1 MSRSS
6 VLFLCV
12 HNTARSQM
20 AEAFLNDLCWGSL
33 VAKSGGVTAGEL
45 NPLAVEV
52 MREVGIDISKN
63 ETKRVFDFY
72 RSGERF
78 DYVIALCDEVRG
90 ERCPIVPGVTKRID
104 WGFEDPA
111 AVKGSP
117 EERLAA
123 MRAVRDQ
130 IRARIE
136 QWCTEVSYGFE
147 AEEALSHRSSFE
159 SAQSAL
165 SRNHPR

>member
-1 MSRSS
+1 MARSS

-20 AEAFLNDLCWGSL
+20 AEAFLNDQCKGSV
-33 VAKSGGVTAGEL
+33 VAKSAGVTAGDL

-63 ETKRVFDFY
+63 QTKKVIDFY

-78 DYVIALCDEVRG
+78 DYVIALCDELHG
-90 ERCPIVPGVTKRID
+90 ERCPVVPGVAKRID

-111 AVKGSP
+111 AVEGRY
-117 EERLAA
+117 EERLIA
-123 MRAVRDQ
+123 MRATRDK

-136 QWCTEVSYGFE
+136 EWCAQGCT
-147 AEEALSHRSSFE
+147 AQALVGA
-159 SAQSAL
+159 SASGG
-165 SRNHPR
+165 